1 MRDVVGG
8 ASSSSFGIRRVV
20 WPRRGD
26 LDAPP
31 FLGGADDGGVHE
43 FEHRTFAEGV
53 GTFGAAALVAEKA
66 FEQIGRPDDSAVSR
80 GESQVGDAS
89 MEVFLEAGDRRGELT
104 SVASDDTLA
113 LGRRPAV
120 KGPDS
125 RPGLATETPATR
137 SRVLCSGDSS
147 FDEPDIAGEA
157 SAEKHSTTARINP
170 GP

>member
-1 MRDVVGG
+1 M
-8 ASSSSFGIRRVV
+8 
-20 WPRRGD
+20 PRHFSEARMMAAYNE
-26 LDAPP
+26 L
-31 FLGGADDGGVHE
+31 
-43 FEHRTFAEGV
+43 EHRTFAEGV
-53 GTFGAAALVAEKA
+53 GTLVRRRSLLEKA

-113 LGRRPAV
+113 LGRRPAA
-120 KGPDS
+120 KGPDNS
-125 RPGLATETPATR
+125 PGLATETPATR